1 MKIINNIIVM
11 LAGLL
16 AVMATSCDDNKSYA
30 ELLSEENMAVNR
42 FLADQKVIGE
52 VPADNKFVTGE
63 NAPYYQLDDDGNLFM
78 QVIAVGDQGMVE
90 DGQLIYFRFTR
101 YALSTYVSGETMQG
115 EGNSENVEAG
125 NMAFRYGNYTL
136 TSSAQ
141 WGTGIQRPLEYLP
154 VGSEVRIVIKSQE
167 GWTSEMANVQ
177 PYLYHV
183 RYYPSQI

>member
-1 MKIINNIIVM
+1 MFAAIM
-11 LAGLL
+11 
-16 AVMATSCDDNKSYA
+16 AVATTGCDDNKSYA
-30 ELLSEENMAVNR
+30 ELLSDENMAVNR

-52 VPADNKFVTGE
+52 VPADNKFITGE
-63 NAPYYQLDDDGNLFM
+63 NAPYYQLDEDGNLFM
-78 QVIAVGDQGMVE
+78 QVITVGDQGMAE

-101 YALSTYVSGETMQG
+101 YALANYVSGETMQG

-136 TSSAQ
+136 NSSAQ

-154 VGSEVRIVIKSQE
+154 VGSEVRIVIKSQD

-177 PYLYHV
+177 PYLYHI

>member
-1 MKIINNIIVM
+1 MKMIKKILVM
-11 LAGLL
+11 VAGLL
-16 AVMATSCDDNKSYA
+16 AILTTACDDNESYA
-30 ELLSEENMAVNR
+30 ELLSDENMAVNR
-42 FLADQKVIGE
+42 FLADQKVVGE
-52 VPADNKFVTGE
+52 VPANNNFITGE
-63 NAPYYQLDDDGNLFM
+63 DAPYYQLDADGNLFM
-78 QVIAVGDQGMVE
+78 QVITVGDQGMVE

-101 YALSTYVSGETMQG
+101 YALANYVSGETMEG

-136 TSSAQ
+136 NSSAQ

-177 PYLYHV
+177 PYLYHI